1 VEKVIILPSFKKLKL
16 FKHPDNNYDQIIEI
30 QFEDHGKGMMPIEN
44 SDKLPMMF
52 DIFAYSVED
61 TSTLDTQWRIVDD
74 YLDVEYESSLENTKL
89 EDTLAYQNLRFNST
103 FFSQEGS
110 SIFFLIEFKHRQR
123 VS

>member
-1 VEKVIILPSFKKLKL
+1 
-16 FKHPDNNYDQIIEI
+16 
-30 QFEDHGKGMMPIEN
+30 MMPIEN
-44 SDKLPMMF
+44 SDKLPMMI